1 MGIAIMTT
9 LTSGIYS
16 NMSLVRPD
24 YFFISGF
31 SEMPF
36 SKYYFVFLF
45 FIYITSVFGNSVVFI
60 MILTDRRLH
69 IPKYIGIF
77 NLALADFGETN
88 AMIPNLMKTFVF
100 DSQSI
105 SYEACLSNMFFVFVF
120 SGVQSLTLVVLAY
133 DRFIAICL
141 PLRYHVIVNNSFIT
155 AVLIAVWSF
164 STALISTVVILITRL
179 SFCKTNVV
187 KSYFCDH
194 GPIYTISCNNNSLN
208 SFMAKVC
215 TATLIYGPLLA
226 IVLSYLGIFF
236 ALSRITTWEE
246 RLKALKTCASHL
258 LVVGV
263 FFLPLLGIY
272 LAALISPLHPN
283 VRIISTSLSYA
294 IPPMLNPFIYA
305 LNTKEIRGVILKML
319 KKRSTVMAQDVMK

>member
-1 MGIAIMTT
+1 MSMFN
-9 LTSGIYS
+9 SDVS
-16 NMSLVRPD
+16 QNMSFVRPK

-31 SEMPF
+31 SDLPF
-36 SKYYFVFLF
+36 GKWYFVFLF
-45 FIYITSVFGNSVVFI
+45 FVYVVSVFGNSVVFI

-100 DSQSI
+100 DSQYI
-105 SYEACLSNMFFVFVF
+105 SYEACLSNMFFAFMF
-120 SGVQSLTLVVLAY
+120 SGVQSLTLVVLAF

-141 PLRYHVIVNNSFIT
+141 PLRYHVIVNNVFIFV
-155 AVLIAVWSF
+155 VLTVVWSF
-164 STALISTVVILITRL
+164 NTVLIGTMVISITRL

-187 KSYFCDH
+187 KSFFCDH
-194 GPIYTISCNNNSLN
+194 GPIYTIACNDNSIN
-208 SFMAKVC
+208 YFIAKLC
-215 TATLIYGPLLA
+215 TAFYIYGPLLA

-246 RLKALKTCASHL
+246 RLKALKTCGSHL

-263 FFLPLLGIY
+263 FFLPILGIY
-272 LAALISPLHPN
+272 LAALISPAHPN
-283 VRIISTSLSYA
+283 VRIISTSLSSA
-294 IPPMLNPFIYA
+294 IPPMLNPFIYT
-305 LNTKEIRGVILKML
+305 LNTKEIKGVILKML
-319 KKRSTVMAQDVMK
+319 KKKMASS

>member
-1 MGIAIMTT
+1 MSALNSSLST
-9 LTSGIYS
+9 
-16 NMSLVRPD
+16 NMSFVHPE

-31 SEMPF
+31 SDMPF

-45 FIYITSVFGNSVVFI
+45 FIYITSVFENSVVF
-60 MILTDRRLH
+60 MVILTDRSLH

-100 DSQSI
+100 DSQYI
-105 SYEACLSNMFFVFVF
+105 SYGACLTNMFFVFVF

-141 PLRYHVIVNNSFIT
+141 PLRYHVIMNNSFIFV
-155 AVLIAVWSF
+155 VLIAVWSIITF
-164 STALISTVVILITRL
+164 LMGMIVISITRL

-194 GPIYTISCNNNSLN
+194 GPIYTIACNDNSIN
-208 SFMAKVC
+208 YFMAKLC
-215 TATLIYGPLLA
+215 TVLLIYAPLVA
-226 IVLSYLGIFF
+226 IVLSYLGIF
-236 ALSRITTWEE
+236 LSLRRITTWEE
-246 RLKALKTCASHL
+246 RLKALKTCVSHL
-258 LVVGV
+258 LAVGI

-272 LAALISPLHPN
+272 LAALICPLHPN
-283 VRIISTSLSYA
+283 ARIISTSLSSA
-294 IPPMLNPFIYA
+294 LPPMLNPIIYV
-305 LNTKEIRGVILKML
+305 LNTTEFKGVILKVL
-319 KKRSTVMAQDVMK
+319 KKRSTVMAQG